1 MQTIAADARIA
12 RVDFQQMAR
21 YQKIDLRRARA
32 VVWPHPMLELARAGA
47 AGFIAGF
54 KDEFHSKQPAS
65 PPPSSI
71 MSARSATRRRPPRVH
86 NGPAKVIRMPTPRVV
101 RRRRAIK
108 AGIGVLVL
116 SLLAAIAARLFLMR
130 SAPPA
135 PEKVSGVTDQESE
148 ILGLVNLERARA
160 GHRPL
165 KFSPRLAV
173 IARGHSY
180 DMAIRHYLAHN
191 SPEGIAP
198 ADRITGVGID
208 FKAVGENI
216 YMADYTNSAEVPQRA
231 MLGWL
236 SSPDHRANIVSD
248 KFTETGVGIARS
260 ADGSTYV
267 TQDFVR

>member
-1 MQTIAADARIA
+1 M
-12 RVDFQQMAR
+12 
-21 YQKIDLRRARA
+21 
-32 VVWPHPMLELARAGA
+32 
-47 AGFIAGF
+47 
-54 KDEFHSKQPAS
+54 
-65 PPPSSI
+65 
-71 MSARSATRRRPPRVH
+71 
-86 NGPAKVIRMPTPRVV
+86 
-101 RRRRAIK
+101 
-108 AGIGVLVL
+108 LVL
-116 SLLAAIAARLFLMR
+116 SLVAAIAARLFLMR

-135 PEKVSGVTDQESE
+135 PEKLSGVTDQESE
-148 ILGLVNLERARA
+148 IFGLVNLERARA
-160 GHRPL
+160 GRRPL

-208 FKAVGENI
+208 FKVVGENI
-216 YMADYTNSAEVPQRA
+216 YMADYANYAEVPQRA